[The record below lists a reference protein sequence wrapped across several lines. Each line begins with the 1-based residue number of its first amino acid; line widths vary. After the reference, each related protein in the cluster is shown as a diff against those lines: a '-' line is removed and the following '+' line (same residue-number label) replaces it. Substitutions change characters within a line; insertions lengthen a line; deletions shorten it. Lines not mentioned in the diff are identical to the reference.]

1 MAHTLLKVCM
11 ACRAINGLQEPSY
24 NNLQVSS
31 KAVLLAGLITSF
43 KSANA
48 SVAP

>member
-1 MAHTLLKVCM
+1 MAHTLSKVCM
-11 ACRAINGLQEPSY
+11 ACRAISGLQEPSY

-31 KAVLLAGLITSF
+31 LASLPSGLITEL

-48 SVAP
+48 SIPP